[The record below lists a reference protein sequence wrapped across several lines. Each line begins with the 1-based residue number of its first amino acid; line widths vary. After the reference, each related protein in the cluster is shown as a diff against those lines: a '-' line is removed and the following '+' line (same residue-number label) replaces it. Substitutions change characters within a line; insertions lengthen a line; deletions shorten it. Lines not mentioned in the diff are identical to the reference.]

1 MYAPLSKVMSKV
13 MSKAIIVAF
22 FLAATQFTFAAYTV
36 QFGAFTKQPSV
47 ADYGLPV
54 SHLGEIITAK
64 SAAGLTIYQ
73 VGRLST
79 RSEAVALLG
88 RTKDAGFADAWVKR
102 LVEPMPQ
109 MVEIGAAIDR
119 EIATSSPREIETPSH
134 RAIKTPS
141 RRAVRTESDQ
151 EIGTRFDQLS
161 AEERS
166 RVVSVNGVLHV
177 DVGGTLTP
185 LTEYQRG
192 VASRAD

>member
-1 MYAPLSKVMSKV
+1 
-13 MSKAIIVAF
+13 MSKAIIVAI

-109 MVEIGAAIDR
+109 MVEIETAIDR
-119 EIATSSPREIETPSH
+119 EIDAPSHHDIAAPSPRKIETPSHREIETPS
-134 RAIKTPS
+134 
-141 RRAVRTESDQ
+141 RRAAGTQSDQ

-177 DVGGTLTP
+177 DVDGTLTP
-185 LTEYQRG
+185 LTEYQR
-192 VASRAD
+192 VESRAD

>member
-1 MYAPLSKVMSKV
+1 MYASLSKEMSKV
-13 MSKAIIVAF
+13 MSKAIIVAT

-79 RSEAVALLG
+79 RAEAVALLA
-88 RTKDAGFADAWVKR
+88 RTKDVGFADAWVKR

-109 MVEIGAAIDR
+109 MAEIETAIDHKIDAPSHH
-119 EIATSSPREIETPSH
+119 EIATPSH
-134 RAIKTPS
+134 RAIETPS
-141 RRAVRTESDQ
+141 RRAVGTRSDQ

-177 DVGGTLTP
+177 DVDGTLTP
-185 LTEYQRG
+185 LTEYQR